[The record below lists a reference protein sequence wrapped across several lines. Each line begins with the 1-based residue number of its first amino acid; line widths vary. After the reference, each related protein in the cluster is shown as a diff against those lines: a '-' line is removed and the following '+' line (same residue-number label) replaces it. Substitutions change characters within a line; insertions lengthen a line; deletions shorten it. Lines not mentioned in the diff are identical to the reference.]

1 MIDILLVSTNNLSKG
16 RAMKLRE
23 LTHLTGVAERQVRY
37 LIAEGFVPAP
47 HGGRS
52 NADYGE
58 EHVAAIRRYAKL
70 RDLGFPPAA
79 IKLLMGA
86 REGAPFPVA
95 PGITLVVD
103 PNVLGSGADVGPLAG
118 RITALLTDLLR
129 EPTHDPD
136 RAADK
141 S

>member
-1 MIDILLVSTNNLSKG
+1 
-16 RAMKLRE
+16 MKIRE
-23 LTHLTGVAERQVRY
+23 LIALTGVAERQVRY

-58 EHVAAIRRYAKL
+58 EHVEAIRRYSKL

-79 IKLLMGA
+79 IKLLLEA

-95 PGITLVVD
+95 PGLTLVVD
-103 PNVLGSGADVGPLAG
+103 PDLLGSGADIGPLVA
-118 RITALLTDLLR
+118 RITALLTDLLK
-129 EPTHDPD
+129 ETSHDD
-136 RAADK
+136 RIANQD
-141 S
+141 

>member
-1 MIDILLVSTNNLSKG
+1 
-16 RAMKLRE
+16 MKIRE
-23 LTHLTGVAERQVRY
+23 LIALTGVAERQVRY

-58 EHVAAIRRYAKL
+58 EHVEAIRRYSRL

-79 IKLLMGA
+79 IKLLLEA

-95 PGITLVVD
+95 PGLTLVVD
-103 PNVLGSGADVGPLAG
+103 PDLLGSGADIGPLVA
-118 RITALLTDLLR
+118 RITALLTDLLK
-129 EPTHDPD
+129 ETSHDD
-136 RAADK
+136 RIANQD
-141 S
+141 